1 MEEWLTTE
9 EAAQH
14 LRIERRTM
22 SEWARQGK
30 VPAYRLSGVQRTTW
44 RFRKS
49 DLDDMLTRSLASSAE
64 KKGRQ

>member
-1 MEEWLTTE
+1 MVEWLTAE

-30 VPAYRLSGVQRTTW
+30 VPAYRLSGVRRSTW

-49 DLDDMLTRSLASSAE
+49 DLDAMLLKSLAGSAE
-64 KKGRQ
+64 KERQ